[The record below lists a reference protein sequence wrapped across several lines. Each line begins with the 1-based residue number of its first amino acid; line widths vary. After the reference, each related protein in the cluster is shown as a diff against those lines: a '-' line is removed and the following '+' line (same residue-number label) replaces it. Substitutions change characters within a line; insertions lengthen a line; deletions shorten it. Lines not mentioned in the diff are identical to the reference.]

1 MTKQLKQQI
10 TNQGVAQFAG
20 LETYSTFAL
29 PQIQTIAAGR
39 FESNGSTVK
48 ALGLS
53 INRASLGVY
62 DVTFTTARANANYI
76 ITAQII
82 EPDAN
87 RDDTK
92 IHVKDESQTT
102 TGFTLHV
109 YEGDNGGSPDTSRDR
124 DFYVSV
130 QEIADEIEEYYL
142 PIVMTDKFGRIKKVL
157 NKVSNEQPQT
167 IDSGFTNLFSIDFDG
182 VDDRLITNTDS
193 TQAKRSYSFWAKSSA
208 TGDNRGLFGHGAA
221 DIGAFHFNYGS
232 TNRNLLYL
240 NAEYYV
246 YWVESS
252 KVDDGAWHHW
262 VIYIDPTD
270 IFKCQAYCDGVLQ
283 EKYTTSFSSGSA
295 KAYIQPLTIGSDRQA
310 GGLSYEGKLDEFA
323 IFDEELSLNTI
334 KAIYNS
340 GTPTDLT
347 QNSGD
352 YQSADNLAVY
362 YRFENVD
369 FPNADSIIGTAT
381 GVMTNMAEDDIT
393 TDTP

>member
-1 MTKQLKQQI
+1 MKQLRQQI

-53 INRASLGVY
+53 VNRASLGVY

-130 QEIADEIEEYYL
+130 QEIADEVEEYYL

-157 NKVSNEQPQT
+157 NKISNKQPQT
-167 IDSGFTNLFSIDFDG
+167 IDSEFTNFFSADFDG
-182 VDDRLITNTDS
+182 VDDYIQTNILQGQVINTTNQLSISLWFKADSLGSKMIFSTGQDAAQSNNNRFYLWTASDTVQLNWGSFAAKVGTVPDATTGNWNHIVGSIDGRSIKVYYNGVFAYYSTNESDFTLSHALRL
-193 TQAKRSYSFWAKSSA
+193 
-208 TGDNRGLFGHGAA
+208 GGHASGTTPY
-221 DIGAFHFNYGS
+221 AFHGN
-232 TNRNLLYL
+232 
-240 NAEYYV
+240 
-246 YWVESS
+246 
-252 KVDDGAWHHW
+252 
-262 VIYIDPTD
+262 IDEVATFD
-270 IFKCQAYCDGVLQ
+270 TAL
-283 EKYTTSFSSGSA
+283 SA
-295 KAYIQPLTIGSDRQA
+295 SEVT
-310 GGLSYEGKLDEFA
+310 
-323 IFDEELSLNTI
+323 
-334 KAIYNS
+334 AIYNS

-347 QNSGD
+347 ANSGD
-352 YQSADNLAVY
+352 YQSADNLTAY
-362 YRFENVD
+362 YRFENVN
-369 FPNADSIIGTAT
+369 FPNADSEVGTAT

-393 TDTP
+393 EDTP